1 MNAVK
6 PKPKDYKPRPIP
18 QISNE
23 ALSTLQGIRSMED
36 LQKKSKAWQAWRSNN
51 FKEYASVN
59 ETNADNYSNFCFL
72 LERRNPENAQIV
84 DAILNEF
91 CRYKGFK
98 RRMNNEQKVVFSC
111 NPIEV
116 FDIYNILEGL

>member
-1 MNAVK
+1 MRTTT
-6 PKPKDYKPRPIP
+6 PKPQDYKPRPIP
-18 QISNE
+18 QLSSGV
-23 ALSTLQGIRSMED
+23 LSTLQDIRSMDD

-51 FKEYASVN
+51 FKDYAMVN
-59 ETNADNYSNFCFL
+59 EAFSDNYSNFCFL
-72 LERRNPENAQIV
+72 LERRNPKNAQVV

-98 RRMNNEQKVVFSC
+98 RRLNNEQKVVFSC